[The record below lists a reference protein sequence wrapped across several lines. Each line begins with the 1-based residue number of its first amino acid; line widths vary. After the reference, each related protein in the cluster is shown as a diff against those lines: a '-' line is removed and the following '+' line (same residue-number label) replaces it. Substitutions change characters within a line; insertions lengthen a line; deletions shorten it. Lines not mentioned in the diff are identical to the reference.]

1 MKDPVPL
8 PPRKLGASLRTGP
21 GGADREPLCRED
33 PYGALRAPL
42 SPASP
47 AEERGLVGKLTKA
60 AVPIGVVSIVLMLVV
75 PLPATVLDLLL
86 GLNITGSLLIL
97 LVSMQIKRPLD
108 FAVFPSLVLIATLM
122 RLALNVSSTRLVLS
136 DGYAGKVIESF
147 GHFVIGGSLIVGLVV
162 FVILTIIQFVVIT
175 NGAGRVAEVGARFT
189 LDAMPGKQ
197 MAIDADLNAG
207 LINEKQARKRRQEV
221 TSEAD
226 FYGSM
231 DGASKFVKGDAIAAI
246 IITMI
251 NLIGG
256 VAIGMMQKGMAPG
269 DAVSTYSL
277 LTVGDGLVSQIPA
290 LLISTATGLIVTRA
304 ASSGDMG
311 TDLLAQLGRNKQPVR
326 IAGGAALALCLIP
339 GLPKLPF
346 LLIGG
351 LFLFLATRLTDTV
364 EVDDDAPTAAQ
375 APDEPQPDSPEAI
388 AERMRVDPLELEV
401 AFDLVELVDT
411 ARGGD
416 LLDRVKALRRKV
428 AMETGLVIPLV
439 RTRDNLDL
447 PGSQY
452 VIWLNGVPAAKG
464 TSPAGTVL
472 AIGDHLEG
480 LPGKPTVEPVFGL
493 PAKWVPAELQRQA
506 EMAGATVVDRS
517 SVITTHL
524 AEVVR
529 QNASALLGRE
539 DVKVLVEMVRRSHP
553 AVVDELTPALL
564 SLGEVQ
570 RVLHALL
577 DEGVS
582 IRDLVRIF
590 EALSLRAKKST
601 DLDGLVE
608 AVRAALGGAISP
620 PHLTPGERLHVITL
634 GPAFEQRLLEAIR
647 PTENGQVLA
656 LDGTTVDVLVRGC
669 TELLDQADRLNLSP
683 VLVCSPQVRAALS
696 RLVRQVLPRLSV
708 ISYNEV
714 SRTAQIESLGV
725 VNGALAIR

>member
-1 MKDPVPL
+1 M
-8 PPRKLGASLRTGP
+8 
-21 GGADREPLCRED
+21 
-33 PYGALRAPL
+33 
-42 SPASP
+42 
-47 AEERGLVGKLTKA
+47 GKLTKA
-60 AVPIGVVSIVLMLVV
+60 AVPVGVVSIVLMLVV
-75 PLPATVLDLLL
+75 PLPAALLDLLL
-86 GLNITGSLLIL
+86 AVNITGSLLIL

-122 RLALNVSSTRLVLS
+122 RLALNVSSTRLVLT
-136 DGYAGKVIESF
+136 DGYAGKVIEAF
-147 GHFVIGGSLIVGLVV
+147 GHFVIGGSLIVGLVI

-246 IITMI
+246 IVTLI

-256 VAIGMMQKGMAPG
+256 FAIGVMQRGMAPG
-269 DAVSTYSL
+269 EAVSTYSL

-290 LLISTATGLIVTRA
+290 LLISTATGLIVTRS
-304 ASSGDMG
+304 ASEGDMG
-311 TDLLAQLGRNKQPVR
+311 HDLMSQLGRNKQPVR
-326 IAGGAALALCLIP
+326 IAGIAALALCLIP

-346 LLIGG
+346 LVIGG
-351 LFLFLATRLTDTV
+351 LFLFLSTRMTDKTDT
-364 EVDDDAPTAAQ
+364 DDDAASPAELAA
-375 APDEPQPDSPEAI
+375 AEPQPDSPEAI
-388 AERMRVDPLELEV
+388 ADRMRVDPLELEV
-401 AFDLVELVDT
+401 AYDLVELVDT

-447 PGSQY
+447 PSSQY

-464 TSPAGTVL
+464 SSPAGTVL
-472 AIGDHLEG
+472 AIGDHLDG
-480 LPGKPTVEPVFGL
+480 LPGKATREPVFGL
-493 PAKWVPAELQRQA
+493 PAKWVPSELQRQA

-529 QNASALLGRE
+529 QNAASLLGRE
-539 DVKVLVEMVRRSHP
+539 DVKVLVEMVRRTHP
-553 AVVDELTPALL
+553 AVVDELTPTLL
-564 SLGEVQ
+564 SLGQVQ
-570 RVLHALL
+570 QVLQALL
-577 DEGVS
+577 EEGVS

-590 EALSLRAKKST
+590 EALSLRAKVST

-608 AVRAALGGAISP
+608 AVRAALGAAISHP
-620 PHLTPGERLHVITL
+620 YVTEDERLHVITL
-634 GPAFEQRLLEAIR
+634 EPSFEQRLLESVR
-647 PTENGQVLA
+647 QTEGGQVLA
-656 LDGTTVDVLVRGC
+656 LDGHTVDVLVRGC
-669 TELLDQADRLNLSP
+669 TEILDEAERMNLSP

-696 RLVRQVLPRLSV
+696 RLVRQVLPRLTV

-725 VNGALAIR
+725 VSGAVAIR

>member
-1 MKDPVPL
+1 V
-8 PPRKLGASLRTGP
+8 
-21 GGADREPLCRED
+21 
-33 PYGALRAPL
+33 
-42 SPASP
+42 
-47 AEERGLVGKLTKA
+47 RGISKA
-60 AVPIGVVSIVLMLVV
+60 AVPIGVVAIVLMLVV
-75 PLPATVLDLLL
+75 PLPAAVLDLLL
-86 GLNITGSLLIL
+86 GLNITASLLIL
-97 LVSMQIKRPLD
+97 LVAMQIKRPLD
-108 FAVFPSLVLIATLM
+108 FAVFPSLILISTLF
-122 RLALNVSSTRLVLS
+122 RLALNVSSTRLVLT
-136 DGYAGKVIESF
+136 DGYAGKVIEAF
-147 GHFVIGGSLIVGLVV
+147 GHFVIGGSLIVGLVI

-207 LINEKQARKRRQEV
+207 LINEKQARRRRTEV
-221 TSEAD
+221 TAEAD

-246 IITMI
+246 IITLI

-256 VAIGMMQKGMAPG
+256 MAIGVMQLGMAPG

-290 LLISTATGLIVTRA
+290 LLLSTATGIIVTRS
-304 ASSGDMG
+304 ASDGDMG
-311 TDLLAQLGRNKQPVR
+311 SDLIAQLGRFKQPVR

-351 LFLFLATRLTDTV
+351 LFLLMASRMQETPDVDEDADPQATAD
-364 EVDDDAPTAAQ
+364 
-375 APDEPQPDSPEAI
+375 DEPKPDSPEAI
-388 AERMRVDPLELEV
+388 ADKMRVDPLELEV
-401 AFDLVELVDT
+401 AFDLVDLVD
-411 ARGGD
+411 ASRGGD

-447 PGSQY
+447 PASQY

-472 AIGDHLEG
+472 AIGDMLDG
-480 LPGKPTVEPVFGL
+480 LPGRATREPVFGL
-493 PAKWVPAELQRQA
+493 PAKWVPVELQRQA

-529 QNASALLGRE
+529 QNAADLLGRE
-539 DVKVLVEMVRRSHP
+539 DVRLLVEMVKRTHP
-553 AVVDELTPALL
+553 IVVEELTPTLL
-564 SLGEVQ
+564 TLGEIQ
-570 RVLHALL
+570 RVLHGLL
-577 DEGVS
+577 AENVS

-590 EALSLRAKKST
+590 EALSVRAKVST
-601 DLDGLVE
+601 DVDGLVE
-608 AVRAALGGAISP
+608 AARTALGAAISHP
-620 PHLTPGERLHVITL
+620 YVTPDERLHVMTL
-634 GPAFEQRLLEAIR
+634 DPAFEQRLLEAVR
-647 PTENGQVLA
+647 QSEAGQVLA
-656 LDGTTVDVLVRGC
+656 LDAGTVDALVNGC
-669 TELLDQADRLNLSP
+669 TGLLTDAERLGLSP

-696 RLVRQVLPRLSV
+696 RLMRQILPRLPV
-708 ISYNEV
+708 ISYTEV

-725 VNGALAIR
+725 VNGAVAVR

>member
-1 MKDPVPL
+1 
-8 PPRKLGASLRTGP
+8 
-21 GGADREPLCRED
+21 
-33 PYGALRAPL
+33 
-42 SPASP
+42 
-47 AEERGLVGKLTKA
+47 
-60 AVPIGVVSIVLMLVV
+60 
-75 PLPATVLDLLL
+75 VLDLLL
-86 GLNITGSLLIL
+86 GFNIVAALLIL
-97 LVSMQIKRPLD
+97 LVAMQIKRPLD
-108 FAVFPSLVLIATLM
+108 FAVFPSLILIATLF
-122 RLALNVSSTRLVLS
+122 RLALNVSSTRLVLT
-136 DGYAGKVIESF
+136 DGYAGKVIEAF
-147 GHFVIGGSLIVGLVV
+147 GHFVIGGSLIVGLVI

-207 LINEKQARKRRQEV
+207 LINEKQARRRRTEV
-221 TSEAD
+221 TAEAD

-246 IITMI
+246 IITLI

-256 VAIGMMQKGMAPG
+256 MAMGVAQLGMAPA

-290 LLISTATGLIVTRA
+290 LLLSTATGIIVTRS
-304 ASSGDMG
+304 ASDGDMG
-311 TDLLAQLGRNKQPVR
+311 SDLIAQLGRFKQPVR

-346 LLIGG
+346 LVIGG
-351 LFLFLATRLTDTV
+351 VFLLMASRMQETPD
-364 EVDDDAPTAAQ
+364 VDEDADPQAAGD
-375 APDEPQPDSPEAI
+375 DEPRPDSPEAI
-388 AERMRVDPLELEV
+388 AEKMRVDPLELEV
-401 AFDLVELVDT
+401 AFDLVDLVD
-411 ARGGD
+411 ASRGGD

-447 PGSQY
+447 PASQY

-472 AIGDHLEG
+472 AIGDMLDG
-480 LPGKPTVEPVFGL
+480 LPGRATREPVFGL
-493 PAKWVPAELQRQA
+493 PAKWVPVELQRQA

-529 QNASALLGRE
+529 QNAADLLGRE
-539 DVKVLVEMVRRSHP
+539 DVRLLVEMVKRTHP
-553 AVVDELTPALL
+553 VVVEELTPTLL
-564 SLGEVQ
+564 TLGEIQ
-570 RVLHALL
+570 RVLHGLL
-577 DEGVS
+577 AENVS

-590 EALSLRAKKST
+590 EALSVRAKVST
-601 DLDGLVE
+601 DVDGLVE
-608 AVRAALGGAISP
+608 AARAALGSAISHP
-620 PHLTPGERLHVITL
+620 YVTPDERLHVMTL
-634 GPAFEQRLLEAIR
+634 DPAFEQRLLEAVR
-647 PTENGQVLA
+647 QSEAGQVLA
-656 LDGTTVDVLVRGC
+656 LDAGTVDALVNGC
-669 TELLDQADRLNLSP
+669 SGLLTDAERLGLAP

-696 RLVRQVLPRLSV
+696 RLMRQILPRLPV
-708 ISYNEV
+708 ISYTEV

-725 VNGALAIR
+725 VNGAVAVR

>member
-1 MKDPVPL
+1 MQ
-8 PPRKLGASLRTGP
+8 R
-21 GGADREPLCRED
+21 
-33 PYGALRAPL
+33 
-42 SPASP
+42 
-47 AEERGLVGKLTKA
+47 LTKA
-60 AVPIGVVSIVLMLVV
+60 AVPIGVVAIVLMLVV
-75 PLPATVLDLLL
+75 PLPSAVLDLLL
-86 GLNITGSLLIL
+86 GFNITAALLIL

-108 FAVFPSLVLIATLM
+108 FAVFPSLILIATLF

-136 DGYAGKVIESF
+136 DGYAGKVIEAF
-147 GHFVIGGSLIVGLVV
+147 GHFVIGGSLIVGLVI

-207 LINEKQARKRRQEV
+207 LINEEQARRRRFEV
-221 TSEAD
+221 TAEAD

-246 IITMI
+246 IITLI

-256 VAIGMMQKGMAPG
+256 FAIGVMQLGMAPG

-290 LLISTATGLIVTRA
+290 LLLSTATGIIVTRS
-304 ASSGDMG
+304 ASEGDMG
-311 TDLLAQLGRNKQPVR
+311 SDLIAQLGRFKQPVR
-326 IAGGAALALCLIP
+326 IAGGAAIALCLIP

-346 LLIGG
+346 LVIGG
-351 LFLFLATRLTDTV
+351 LFLLMAARMK
-364 EVDDDAPTAAQ
+364 EAPAEDADVAVQAGAA
-375 APDEPQPDSPEAI
+375 DEPRPDSPEAI
-388 AERMRVDPLELEV
+388 AEKMRVDPLELEV
-401 AFDLVELVDT
+401 AFDLVDLVDT

-428 AMETGLVIPLV
+428 AMDTGLVIPLV

-447 PGSQY
+447 PASQY

-464 TSPAGTVL
+464 ISPAGTVL
-472 AIGDHLEG
+472 AIGDALDG
-480 LPGKPTVEPVFGL
+480 LPGKPTREPVFGL
-493 PAKWVPAELQRQA
+493 AAKWVPVELQRQA

-529 QNASALLGRE
+529 QHAAELLGRE
-539 DVKVLVEMVRRSHP
+539 DVRLLVETVRRTHP
-553 AVVDELTPALL
+553 VVVEELTPALL
-564 SLGEVQ
+564 TLGEIQ
-570 RVLHALL
+570 RVLHGLL
-577 DEGVS
+577 DENVS

-590 EALSLRAKKST
+590 EALSVRAKVGT
-601 DLDGLVE
+601 DVDGLVE
-608 AVRAALGGAISP
+608 AARSALGAAISHP
-620 PHLTPGERLHVITL
+620 YVTPDERLHVLTL
-634 GPAFEQRLLEAIR
+634 EPAFEQRLLEAVR
-647 PTENGQVLA
+647 HSDAGQVLA
-656 LDGTTVDVLVRGC
+656 LDAGTVDALVNGC
-669 TELLDQADRLNLSP
+669 TGLLDDAERLGLAP

-696 RLVRQVLPRLSV
+696 RLMRQILPRLPV
-708 ISYNEV
+708 ISYTEV

-725 VNGALAIR
+725 VNGAVAVR